1 MTSGSA
7 ATRLNRKLSTTDCPR
22 LQIALV
28 QDLSPRNLQRAS
40 VIPRNAKPPR
50 PSRIEVAIGFR
61 AGVPISAERAR
72 QPVRAAWEE
81 NVMPHRNKIRVS
93 QPDLSARERQYLLEA
108 FDSSWI
114 SSTGPFVSRFE
125 KRFAGFADVGHA
137 ISCVNGTAAM
147 HLALMGLGIGP
158 GDEVIVPAMTYI
170 ASANVIRYVGAE
182 PVLADCDPN
191 TWTISPDSI
200 SRLITPRT
208 RAIIAVHLLG
218 VPADM
223 DAVKNLADDHGL
235 AVIED
240 AAEAH
245 GATVNGKPV
254 GSLGDVSAFSF
265 YGNKILSTGEGGMVC
280 TNRGDLAERM
290 RLLRGQGA
298 RRDRCYQFDEVGYN
312 YRMTNLACAI
322 GLAQLERFDE
332 LRARREMVRTWYDRA
347 LNDARLPVAR
357 QRTTRRSASVLWIY
371 GIVLKE
377 SVPIDRDALR
387 QRLADDGIET
397 RPFFPALNTQRIYA
411 DCRNDEGCAVSR
423 HLGQHGIMLPTH
435 SQLTEGDADRVV
447 GSLAAALQQPVGAS

>member
-1 MTSGSA
+1 
-7 ATRLNRKLSTTDCPR
+7 
-22 LQIALV
+22 
-28 QDLSPRNLQRAS
+28 
-40 VIPRNAKPPR
+40 
-50 PSRIEVAIGFR
+50 
-61 AGVPISAERAR
+61 
-72 QPVRAAWEE
+72 
-81 NVMPHRNKIRVS
+81 MPHRNKIRVS
-93 QPDLSARERQYLLEA
+93 QPDLSGRERQYLLEA

-114 SSTGPFVSRFE
+114 SSTGSFVSRFE
-125 KRFAGFADVGHA
+125 RSFADFSDVGHA

-147 HLALMGLGIGP
+147 HLALLGLEIGP

-191 TWTISPDSI
+191 SWTISPDSI

-208 RAIIAVHLLG
+208 RAIIVVHLLG
-218 VPADM
+218 MPADM

-245 GATVNGKPV
+245 GATVNGRPV

-280 TNRGDLAERM
+280 TNRRDLAERM
-290 RLLRGQGA
+290 QLLRGQGA

-332 LRARREMVRTWYDRA
+332 LRARREMVRSWYDRA
-347 LNDARLPVAR
+347 LNDVRLTVAR
-357 QRTTRRSASVLWIY
+357 QQTTRRSASVLWIY
-371 GIVLKE
+371 GIVLKDP
-377 SVPIDRDALR
+377 VPINRDQLR
-387 QRLADDGIET
+387 QRLADDDMET

-411 DCRNDEGCAVSR
+411 DCRKSPNSTAAVCARCSPTPRPPGTSPPSLPMAPTRFPCAPSAGAIRASR
-423 HLGQHGIMLPTH
+423 TAKSCTTTMPTPMNGITWPRSPNTPKPR
-435 SQLTEGDADRVV
+435 SVWPRCSPETSFARR
-447 GSLAAALQQPVGAS
+447 